1 MKRTVLAV
9 AVGIL
14 LARGALADTI
24 IDTYPDWEGRS
35 TDVWLKIAQSFTT
48 PADNVLSDWK
58 FALEPPGGQ
67 NSVSFEVFAWDNNVG
82 PLGDALFSTVAAWP
96 ANGGDVLVENI
107 NLPLA
112 TGELYAAVVDLLGYG
127 GRSVHWQTNQRSYSD
142 GDASWFGMGRWQFLS
157 SGWNTKFRA
166 TFVPEPASLLSLGL
180 GAVVLIRRRS

>member
-1 MKRTVLAV
+1 MKRSVLAV

-35 TDVWLKIAQSFTT
+35 SFLWLKIAQSFTT

-112 TGELYAAVVDLLGYG
+112 TGELYAAVVDLLGYD

-142 GDASWFGMGRWQFLS
+142 GDASWFRGNWQFLN

-166 TFVPEPASLLSLGL
+166 TFVPEPASLLSLVL
-180 GAVVLIRRRS
+180 GAVVLMRRRS